1 MHLELSAQECELL
14 HKVLES
20 YLVDLGVEIAGM
32 DIPEFSA
39 VLERE
44 RVLIETLLPRLE
56 RALPAPN
63 AFGEYAQF

>member
-1 MHLELSAQECELL
+1 MHLELNAQECELL

-32 DIPEFSA
+32 EIPEFTA

-44 RVLIETLLPRLE
+44 RALAEDLLPRLE
-56 RALPAPN
+56 RTLPTPN